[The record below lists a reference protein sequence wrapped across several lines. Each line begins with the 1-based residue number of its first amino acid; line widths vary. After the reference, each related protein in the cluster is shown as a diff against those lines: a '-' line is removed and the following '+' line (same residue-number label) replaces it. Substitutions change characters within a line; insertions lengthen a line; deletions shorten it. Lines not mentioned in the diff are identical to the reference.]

1 MDHIPVMLANS
12 TYAILGVMGPVYEY
26 PRLRDALLKRAETS
40 TYATLRRVFENYSIN
55 WREKTIISVRPR
67 KYESRL
73 RGATH
78 LSIQHGQTVP
88 VDAAPV
94 DVTSVNVAPVD
105 AAPVDVAPVDVAP
118 VDVAPVDVAPVDAAA
133 VANTGKSDESPT
145 CFQAS
150 TSVANEGEFPSQSTS
165 SLSDSKAAETSVSAE
180 TNEEN
185 TFATTTLDIDAEPQ
199 ASCQPVDVK
208 ESLGT
213 LNETTGSALDTT
225 DNNPCKSQ
233 FIPIDNAG
241 TEALND
247 PQRVSQSIASVGGI
261 NGEYNEC
268 PISLESPAAE
278 NLETPLPTAELSM
291 ESIPNVP
298 ESRRKIIPLT
308 ALSSRRRSSINK
320 INKVNFVSRIPR
332 STKRRAKTTL
342 RTDAP
347 KKARVDT
354 EISTCGKGNSEPN
367 PAGRKDGHRRLDRM
381 GATKRKLGYVNS
393 KVTTLS
399 TISILI
405 VATEIASCDSPG
417 SAWNPD
423 TWCSESRAAESK

>member
-12 TYAILGVMGPVYEY
+12 AYAILGVMGPVYEY
-26 PRLRDALLKRAETS
+26 PRLRDALLKRADTS

-73 RGATH
+73 RGATQH
-78 LSIQHGQTVP
+78 LSIQHGQTTPVDAVP
-88 VDAAPV
+88 VDVEPFAAPV
-94 DVTSVNVAPVD
+94 DVTPINVP
-105 AAPVDVAPVDVAP
+105 
-118 VDVAPVDVAPVDAAA
+118 PVDAAA
-133 VANTGKSDESPT
+133 VANTEKSDENPT

-150 TSVANEGEFPSQSTS
+150 TSVANEGEVPSQSTS
-165 SLSDSKAAETSVSAE
+165 SLVDNKSDETSVSAK

-185 TFATTTLDIDAEPQ
+185 IFATTTLDIDAEPQ

-208 ESLGT
+208 GSLGT
-213 LNETTGSALDTT
+213 LNEPTGNALDTT
-225 DNNPCKSQ
+225 YNNPCKSQ

-241 TEALND
+241 TEAWND
-247 PQRVSQSIASVGGI
+247 PQRVSQSIASVGAI

-268 PISLESPAAE
+268 PISLESPAAK
-278 NLETPLPTAELSM
+278 NLEAPLPTTELSM

-298 ESRRKIIPLT
+298 EPRRKIIPLR

-320 INKVNFVSRIPR
+320 IYNVNSVSRIPR

-342 RTDAP
+342 RTDAT

-354 EISTCGKGNSEPN
+354 EISTLRKGNSEPN
-367 PAGRKDGHRRLDRM
+367 PACRKDGHKGLDRM
-381 GATKRKLGYVNS
+381 GPTKRKLGYVNS